1 MRVGVLIEIRRGN
14 LQLAIISRSLQS
26 YYLYK
31 EDNTIQPKEFIG
43 NKVAGILFENKID
56 HATFFDPSIEAIQGI
71 HMIPILPP
79 TPFVRDEKFVKE
91 EWETYFNNSRVD
103 AIQNAWKGIIYANY
117 ATVDPKK
124 AWEFF
129 TSPSFDP
136 QWLDG
141 GASLTWFMAYSAGS
155 SLIP

>member
-103 AIQNAWKGIIYANY
+103 TIQNAWKGIIYANY